1 MKQATNVFL
10 VQTADEFYEEQEE
23 VDLLVRN
30 HSKIIFT
37 RNFNNWLKQVA
48 LNDARRELGEE
59 ISVLDLACGRG
70 GDLSKYKQ
78 SLRDRGNE
86 KKVSHYVGAD
96 FSSSS
101 LQSAKQR
108 LDELKVGFPAI
119 FIVADMTEETQEID
133 KVL

>member
-1 MKQATNVFL
+1 M
-10 VQTADEFYEEQEE
+10 
-23 VDLLVRN
+23 RN

-70 GDLSKYKQ
+70 GDLPKYKQ

-101 LQSAKQR
+101 LLS
-108 LDELKVGFPAI
+108 
-119 FIVADMTEETQEID
+119 
-133 KVL
+133 

>member
-1 MKQATNVFL
+1 L
-10 VQTADEFYEEQEE
+10 P
-23 VDLLVRN
+23 
-30 HSKIIFT
+30 
-37 RNFNNWLKQVA
+37 
-48 LNDARRELGEE
+48 
-59 ISVLDLACGRG
+59 
-70 GDLSKYKQ
+70 KYKQ

-108 LDELKVGFPAI
+108 LVELNVEFPAI